1 MAAMKNRTL
10 AWVFVGAFVLAVGIY
25 LWVVF
30 PWMLHWGASPA
41 ELAKPLPGDDVVPAP
56 WYRSTRALT
65 IAAPVEDVWPWIA
78 QLGQDR
84 GGFYSYTW
92 VENMLLADI
101 HNTRAVTP
109 GWLERRAGE
118 LLPLTPPNYPLGLV
132 KRREGSVGP
141 HILKFEPNAA
151 VILDGWGS
159 FVLLPVASGYTRF
172 IIRDPTKPLPF
183 PAQVLWKLFFEPGH
197 FAMERRMM
205 KGIKVRAE
213 AASGPIT
220 AGQSLATTGFIL
232 TALSGAIFIALVR
245 RKRFWLALPLAYAGL
260 ILIATADPQAALI
273 GFTAL
278 MLVIAGCLHFR
289 RWWWA
294 YLLSMFVYVNAVLLI
309 NWDAYTAFGL
319 VFLAAFLLLVLRL
332 LSKKELVSSIKSR
345 EEARLKSR
353 V

>member
-1 MAAMKNRTL
+1 MAAMKNRARL
-10 AWVFVGAFVLAVGIY
+10 WIFVGGFVLIVVIY
-25 LWVVF
+25 LWIVF

-41 ELAKPLPGDDVVPAP
+41 ELVKSLPGDDVVSAP

-65 IAAPVEDVWPWIA
+65 IAAAVEEVWPWVA

-101 HNTRAVTP
+101 HNARAVNP
-109 GWLERRAGE
+109 DWLEREAGE

-132 KRREGSVGP
+132 RRKEGSVGP
-141 HILKFEPNAA
+141 HIRSFEPNSAM
-151 VILDGWGS
+151 VLDGWGS
-159 FVLLPVASGYTRF
+159 FVLLPIGIGYTRL
-172 IIRDPTKPLPF
+172 IIRDPTKPLPL
-183 PAQVLWKLFFEPGH
+183 PAQLLWKLLFEPGH
-197 FAMERRMM
+197 FAMERQMM
-205 KGIKVRAE
+205 KGIKARAE
-213 AASGPIT
+213 AALGAGT

-232 TALSGAIFIALVR
+232 TALSGALFIALLR
-245 RKRFWLALPLAYAGL
+245 RKPLWLALPLVYAVL
-260 ILIATADPQAALI
+260 ILIAAADPQAALV

-278 MLVIAGCLHFR
+278 VLVIAGILHFR
-289 RWWWA
+289 GWWWA
-294 YLLSMFVYVNAVLLI
+294 YLLAMFVYANAVLLV
-309 NWDAYTAFGL
+309 NWEAYTAFGL
-319 VFLAAFLLLVLRL
+319 IFLAAFLLLVLRL